1 LEKGTFGQEKEGF
14 FIQEKKTLFQFFKS
28 GAAHTHSASPSPP
41 PFYQLRN
48 SLSILQ

>member
-28 GAAHTHSASPSPP
+28 GAAHTHSASPSP
-41 PFYQLRN
+41 FYQLRN

>member
-28 GAAHTHSASPSPP
+28 GAAHTHSASPSPH
-41 PFYQLRN
+41 QLRN